1 MNDKTFEELHPDLN
15 PSKYCGEVKSYHSYK
30 LINGR
35 NRLVEAWERDDNGE
49 MKNVTETVAVKE
61 LTEAQIEAK
70 LQKLMK
76 LKEKLE
82 NEKNA

>member
-1 MNDKTFEELHPDLN
+1 MSEKTFEELHPDLN

-35 NRLVEAWERDDNGE
+35 NRLVEAWERNENGE
-49 MKNVTETVAVKE
+49 MENVTETVALKE

-70 LQKLMK
+70 LQKLIK

-82 NEKNA
+82 NDKNS

>member
-1 MNDKTFEELHPDLN
+1 MNEKTFEELHPDLN

-30 LINGR
+30 LVNGR
-35 NRLVEAWERDDNGE
+35 NRLVEAWERNENGE
-49 MKNVTETVAVKE
+49 MENVTETVALKE

-82 NEKNA
+82 NDKNS